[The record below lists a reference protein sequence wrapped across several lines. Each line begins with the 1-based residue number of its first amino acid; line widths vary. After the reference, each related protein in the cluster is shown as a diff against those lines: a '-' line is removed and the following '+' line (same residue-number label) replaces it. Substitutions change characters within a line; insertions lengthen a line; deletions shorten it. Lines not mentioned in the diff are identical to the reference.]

1 MLLETLKIYRDLVDT
16 GSFSK
21 AAELNFLTQPA
32 VSHQIKNLEVSLGR
46 ILLSRSNRGLTLTPA
61 GLVFYRTA
69 KRILETYAETLAQLQ
84 TVSGGLSSTV
94 RISTIYSLGTY
105 VLQGHIQRFIRR
117 NPDVKFSVSYQKAGR
132 IYDDII
138 RNRAD
143 LGVLAYPAR
152 RRGVEIVPLYD
163 DELVLA
169 CHPEHELAQEPRL
182 ELARLD
188 GKDFIAFDEAAP
200 TRAALDK
207 VLRAHNVRVSVK
219 LELDNI
225 ETIKSAI
232 QAGTGV
238 SIVPEAAVRNE
249 IVTGKIHAARF
260 SGLRLLRP
268 VAAVVR
274 KGGPPSPAARSFLDS
289 LSKEKAQLARP
300 AGREPGG

>member
-32 VSHQIKNLEVSLGR
+32 VSHQIKNLEANLGR

-69 KRILETYAETLAQLQ
+69 KRILEQYDETLAQLQ
-84 TVSGGLSSTV
+84 AVSGGFSSTV
-94 RISTIYSLGTY
+94 RISAIYSLGTY
-105 VLQGHIQRFIRR
+105 VLQGHVQRFIRR
-117 NPDVKFSVSYQKAGR
+117 NPEVKFSVNYQKAAR
-132 IYDDII
+132 IYDDVI

-143 LGVLAYPAR
+143 LGILAYPVR
-152 RRGVEIVPLYD
+152 RRGVEVIPLYD

-169 CHPEHELAQEPRL
+169 FHPEHEFAKDPRL
-182 ELARLD
+182 DLARLN
-188 GKDFIAFDEAAP
+188 GRDFVAFDEAAP

-207 VLRAHNVRVSVK
+207 LLRAHNVRVAVK

-225 ETIKSAI
+225 ETIKSAV

-249 IVTGKIHAARF
+249 IAAGKIRVARF
-260 SGLRLLRP
+260 QGQRLLRP
-268 VAAVVR
+268 VAALVR
-274 KGGPPSPAARSFLDS
+274 KGGPSSPAARSFLEV
-289 LSKEKAQLARP
+289 LAREKQLLARP
-300 AGREPGG
+300 AERGEGD